1 MTKERL
7 RQYRKMLKDK
17 KQMEQHL
24 ETIEAALYNPKIQQ
38 VNDMPRAQSHGNA
51 MEDLA
56 NKHLELRDRY
66 RDKLAELTLEGIAI
80 AEAIEN
86 LPVREQNVLSQ
97 YYINGLKWEEVC
109 VKVGY
114 SWTQVHRIHSSALQH
129 LAGKAEEP
137 KKPKREV
144 WEMHVYGDDCTVTIG
159 GWFCSACG
167 YYVKKQADTCP
178 GCHAEMEMV
187 E

>member
-7 RQYRKMLKDK
+7 RQYRNMLKDK

-38 VNDMPRAQSHGNA
+38 VNDMPRSQSHGNA

-66 RDKLAELTLEGIAI
+66 WEKLAELTLEGIVI
-80 AEAIEN
+80 AEAIES

-97 YYINGLKWEEVC
+97 YYLNGLKWEEVC
-109 VKVGY
+109 VKMGY
-114 SWTQVHRIHSSALQH
+114 CWTQVHEHHSRALK
-129 LAGKAEEP
+129 LLKGAEE
-137 KKPKREV
+137 
-144 WEMHVYGDDCTVTIG
+144 
-159 GWFCSACG
+159 
-167 YYVKKQADTCP
+167 
-178 GCHAEMEMV
+178 
-187 E
+187 